1 MQKLPI
7 ALAFLPLALAV
18 TSCSLPSSAS
28 GDAQAV
34 ENAVPMGEVDAAEAF
49 ALEKR
54 GTFDE
59 PWAMAFLPGTDL
71 LFVTQKAGSVV
82 ALETGSGRKLAVSG
96 APKVD
101 YGGQGGLGDIAFL
114 PSETGDLASGRTIYL
129 SWAEAGQGDA
139 RGAVV
144 GRGTLTCTTS
154 ACAIA
159 DLKVIWRQEPKVSGR
174 GHYSHRLAVSPDGKS
189 LFVASG
195 DRQKGAPAQDPQSD
209 LGKILR
215 LNLDGTPA
223 SGNPLGMGARPAIW
237 STGHRN
243 ILGLAFDRAGQLW
256 GLEHGPA
263 GGDELNRIEA
273 GRNYG
278 WPVVSNGSDYG
289 GADIPD
295 HATRPEFAAPA
306 ISWNPVIAPGA
317 LLFLQGDRFPKLK
330 DKALASGLASQALV
344 VVGLDAQGKGSEL
357 ARYRFDSRLRAM
369 AEAPDGALWL
379 AEDGDGATLWRL
391 TPRP

>member
-1 MQKLPI
+1 MQKFPI
-7 ALAFLPLALAV
+7 TLAFLPLALAV
-18 TSCSLPSSAS
+18 ASCGMPSSATE
-28 GDAQAV
+28 GAQAV
-34 ENAVPMGEVDAAEAF
+34 ENAMPVGETDAADAF
-49 ALEKR
+49 TMEKR
-54 GTFDE
+54 GTYAE
-59 PWAMAFLPGTDL
+59 PWALAFLPGTDL

-82 ALETGSGRKLAVSG
+82 ALDTASGRKLAVSG

-114 PSETGDLASGRTIYL
+114 PAETGPVAAGRTIYL
-129 SWAEAGQGDA
+129 SWAEAGQGDT

-144 GRGTLTCTTS
+144 GRGRLTCSAS

-174 GHYSHRLAVSPDGKS
+174 GHYSHRLAISPDGKH

-195 DRQKGAPAQDPQSD
+195 DRQKGTPAQDSASD
-209 LGKILR
+209 LGKIMR

-223 SGNPLGMGARPAIW
+223 AGNPAGKGARPAIW

-243 ILGLAFDRAGQLW
+243 ILGLAFDGSGQLW

-273 GRNYG
+273 GGNYG
-278 WPVVSNGSDYG
+278 WPIVSNGSDYG

-295 HATRPEFAAPA
+295 HATRPEFATPA
-306 ISWNPVIAPGA
+306 ISWNPVIAPGD
-317 LLFLQGDRFPKLK
+317 LLFPQSDRFPALK
-330 DKALASGLASQALV
+330 NRAVAAGLSSEALV
-344 VVGLDAQGKGSEL
+344 VVSLDAQGKGREV
-357 ARYRFDSRLRAM
+357 ARYRFGKRLRAL
-369 AEAPDGALWL
+369 AEAPDGALWV
-379 AEDGDGATLWRL
+379 AEDGDGTTLWRL